1 MSVSPESQPLF
12 SVIIPA
18 FNASAAIGA
27 TLESLARQTCQ
38 DFEVVIVDDCSPDLD
53 ALREVL
59 GAFTTMSIRLWA
71 SPEKLFGPGAR
82 NRGFELARGRYAAL
96 LDADDCWRED
106 KLEVCAEHIR
116 RLEAEHQQRWILHS
130 RSFICRGGK
139 VIKTMPLEAMRR
151 GETVAEYL
159 FGPRGWMQTST
170 IVLPL
175 ADGRR
180 ISFNP
185 ELKRHSDYDFC
196 IRASSLGYRFHLIE
210 EPLVRYNVDPVANVR
225 DKGETT
231 AFAHWWLQQ
240 MAPYL
245 TSRDRFTYKAFQL
258 SRRVQLEGR
267 PLKAVAVFLSNV
279 PFTSWRNQREFLKLG
294 WSKVKALVASKFAP
308 GAEPIAGSGAVDRL
322 TRGGQGG

>member
-1 MSVSPESQPLF
+1 MSVSPEPQPLF

-27 TLESLARQTCQ
+27 TLESLSRQTCQ
-38 DFEVVIVDDCSPDLD
+38 DFEVVIVDDCSRDLD
-53 ALREVL
+53 ALRGVL
-59 GAFTTMSIRLWA
+59 GEFKTMAIRLWA
-71 SPEKLFGPGAR
+71 SPEKLYGPGAR

-96 LDADDCWRED
+96 LDADDAWRED
-106 KLEVCAEHIR
+106 KLEICAEHIR
-116 RLEAEHQQRWILHS
+116 RFEAEHQQRWILHS
-130 RSFICRGGK
+130 RSFICRSGT
-139 VIKTMPLEAMRR
+139 VIKTMPLEAMQR

-185 ELKRHSDYDFC
+185 DLKRHSDYDFC

-267 PLKAVAVFLSNV
+267 PLKAVAVLASNL
-279 PFTSWRNQREFLKLG
+279 PFTSWRNQREFLSLG
-294 WSKVKALVASKFAP
+294 WSKVKSVAGRKL
-308 GAEPIAGSGAVDRL
+308 GRVAGSVAAGGAVDKL
-322 TRGGQGG
+322 ARGGKGG